1 MAADKIFLIG
11 MMGSGKSYWIQ
22 KMAKWNKCVGYDL
35 DALIEMN
42 EEKTIAE
49 IFNEDGEDYFRKVEA
64 KILRWFKEKKKFII
78 ATGGG
83 TPCFQENMHW
93 MKKEGIVIWLDES
106 VEVLVKRLS
115 PEKNKRPLIAN
126 LSNAEIAA
134 YIEDKLVERH
144 SFYSQ
149 ANYRL
154 TSDQINEAGL
164 KKIMAKHAWHP

>member
-93 MKKEGIVIWLDES
+93 MKKEGIVIWLDEP

-126 LSNAEIAA
+126 LSDAEIAA
-134 YIEDKLVERH
+134 YIEEKLVERH

-154 TSDQINEAGL
+154 SSEQINEAGL
-164 KKIMAKHAWHP
+164 KKLMAKHAS

>member
-11 MMGSGKSYWIQ
+11 MMGAGKSYWAQ

-49 IFNEDGEDYFRKVEA
+49 IFNEDGEDYFRKTEA

-83 TPCFQENMHW
+83 TPCFQDNMQW

-106 VEVLVKRLS
+106 VEVLVKRVS
-115 PEKNKRPLIAN
+115 PEKNQRPLIAHLN
-126 LSNAEIAA
+126 DTEIAA
-134 YIEDKLVERH
+134 FIEDKLVERH
-144 SFYSQ
+144 AFYAQ

-154 TSDQINEAGL
+154 TRDQINEAGL
-164 KKIMAKHAWHP
+164 KKLIAKHAS

>member
-1 MAADKIFLIG
+1 
-11 MMGSGKSYWIQ
+11 
-22 KMAKWNKCVGYDL
+22 
-35 DALIEMN
+35 
-42 EEKTIAE
+42 
-49 IFNEDGEDYFRKVEA
+49 
-64 KILRWFKEKKKFII
+64 
-78 ATGGG
+78 
-83 TPCFQENMHW
+83 MHW

-115 PEKNKRPLIAN
+115 SEKQQRPLIAK
-126 LSNAEIAA
+126 LSDAEIAA

-164 KKIMAKHAWHP
+164 KKLMAKHAS

>member
-11 MMGSGKSYWIQ
+11 MMGSGKSYWAK

-106 VEVLVKRLS
+106 VEVLVKRIS
-115 PEKNKRPLIAN
+115 PEKNQRPLIAN
-126 LSNAEIAA
+126 LSDNQIASF
-134 YIEDKLVERH
+134 IEDKLVERH
-144 SFYSQ
+144 AFYGQ
-149 ANYRL
+149 AHYRL
-154 TSDQINEAGL
+154 TSNQISEAGL
-164 KKIMAKHAWHP
+164 KKLMAKHAS